1 VGRQTEQ
8 QLSEASGGA
17 LNIATFER
25 ESPKHSLDILLAEDN
40 QINQLVAKNLLER
53 EGHLITLAL
62 DGRKAYEMAQNHCF
76 DLILMDVQMPEMDGF
91 QATAAIREWEQL
103 HNRRTPILAMTAN
116 ALKGDRELCL
126 SAGMDGYVTKPV
138 NMQDLRSQIETVLA
152 SA

>member
-1 VGRQTEQ
+1 
-8 QLSEASGGA
+8 
-17 LNIATFER
+17 LN
-25 ESPKHSLDILLAEDN
+25 
-40 QINQLVAKNLLER
+40 
-53 EGHLITLAL
+53 
-62 DGRKAYEMAQNHCF
+62 GRKAYEMAQNHCF